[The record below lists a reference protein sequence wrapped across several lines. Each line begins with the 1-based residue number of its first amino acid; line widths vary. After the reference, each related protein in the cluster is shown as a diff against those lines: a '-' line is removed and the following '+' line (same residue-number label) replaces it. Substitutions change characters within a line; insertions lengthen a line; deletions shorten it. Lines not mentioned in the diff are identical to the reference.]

1 MKNSTIT
8 LYKKDIY
15 YGVDLVTHIFSNTLD
30 DDNPRTA
37 DAISSDTEVGQH
49 KRIITIYADDAVA
62 ALKDGIREFLKPEK
76 PVDLDNRITDGDY
89 RIALQ
94 VDYLFNDAVLPAVAK
109 AMGSFVVNSCLA
121 KWYESVGNQQTAVY
135 TAEAAADLSRIQRLM
150 YTKNKPIY

>member
-30 DDNPRTA
+30 DDDPRAA
-37 DAISSDTEVGQH
+37 DAISTDTEMNQH
-49 KRIITIYADDAVA
+49 KRIITVYADAAVA

-76 PVDLDNRITDGDY
+76 PMDLDNKITSSDY
-89 RIALQ
+89 AIALQ
-94 VDYLFNDAVLPAVAK
+94 VDYLFNDGALPAVAK
-109 AMGSFVVNSCLA
+109 AMGSFVLNTVLS
-121 KWYESVGNQQTAVY
+121 KWYEGVANQQAAVY
-135 TAEAAADLSRIQRLM
+135 AAEAAADMSRIMRLL